1 MLPLSAIVSYLRQ
14 AAMRTHFLCVRKF
27 HRHQLQTELFCFWPE
42 TLKVHR
48 LCTSILSRNVLDLL
62 KVESH
67 QSHSESLG
75 PRWELIQCVR
85 SQRWYEEFMVSVHRD

>member
-14 AAMRTHFLCVRKF
+14 AAMRTHFLCVRTF

-48 LCTSILSRNVLDLL
+48 LCTSS
-62 KVESH
+62 
-67 QSHSESLG
+67 
-75 PRWELIQCVR
+75 
-85 SQRWYEEFMVSVHRD
+85 SQKRA